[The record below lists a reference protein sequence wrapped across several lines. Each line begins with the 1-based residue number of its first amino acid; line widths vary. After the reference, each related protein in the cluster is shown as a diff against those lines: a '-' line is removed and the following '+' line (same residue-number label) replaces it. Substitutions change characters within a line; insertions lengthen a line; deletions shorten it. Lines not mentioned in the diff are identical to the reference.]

1 MINTKTSRHLFFA
14 GLTVATLAVYLV
26 YKLSVP
32 TPSVNCKIEQATK
45 ARTVRVSPKQE
56 SSATTPSV
64 DLPVANST
72 ATMPQQI
79 LAPHYNAR
87 EEISTALVAFE
98 KWAELYAIASTE
110 QKRKLTTK
118 GLPLAEARGQAM
130 AALIKQDP
138 LAAIQSLL
146 PYPLRKPLPPE
157 IATKIEYR
165 VSGEG
170 DLMVVA
176 VNPLPG
182 AIEVEPIYRT
192 AILADNKKYRAYVY
206 GSRSNDVSRTKT
218 RILGVAVKSA
228 TTEALL
234 AVREDAYEVLD
245 PAEAADLDPNRE
257 QSICPVSQ
265 NSTISQKDE
274 TAVDTGKNII
284 WLCHGGHLAEWLTT
298 SDGRIVAAAGGSG
311 SSSGVSPIMPATWT
325 QGHKKFLAIRVRFA
339 DQPVGFQP
347 ATDADMQSGLQQ
359 VVDSVERWSYGKM
372 TGSFVFTHTFDL
384 PGTEASYA
392 AGNMDLI
399 GIMRT
404 MASAY
409 TDSSGGRPYIAA
421 NFDFDTVVFNAAW
434 GDYAGVA
441 WVGANGSMVKSADGG
456 LLLHEWGHN
465 FGLWHANYLEPIT
478 DSPIGEGIHA
488 EYGNSFSTM
497 GSSSKDGSFTTQ
509 ERHLLRWLEAA
520 NTASVTTSGTYKIY
534 NSDNPILTTDRK
546 YTLKL
551 YKSGFTYFVEYR
563 PNCIPAKTSFATD
576 NGAMILWQQ
585 EFQILDMT
593 PFSAGKV
600 TDASLLVGHSFYDS
614 RREITVTPIGRG
626 GTAPNDYLEVVVNFN
641 SPTTNSSPVA
651 LVTVSNY
658 TPAINGSV
666 NLTAFATDPD
676 GDPLAYAWDFGD
688 GSPRSVDNSASQ
700 IKSWSKAGDYNVR
713 CTVSDMK
720 GKISVQNVL
729 IRVGTPSTFTI
740 SGRVTQPDGTPVQNV
755 LVKGAPS
762 QFTYTDASGHYILG
776 QLRSGSYTMAAFCD
790 GWKLSVPPANPMS
803 IMSSVTNV
811 NFIAT
816 RPPESQAITLERWS
830 NINGNLL
837 SSLTSHATYP
847 SSPTFSQLVVDLFE
861 AKSNILDNYGQRMS
875 GYFIPPTTG
884 AYTFYIASD
893 DESQLYLS
901 TTDLVADKKLIAYVK
916 GHCASRDWTSFPS
929 QKSTAISLSA
939 GQRYYIEA
947 LHKEGSGGDNL
958 AVGMDLPDGTQ
969 HRPIRTTYLRPMS
982 SPVVSPP
989 TPANTVTLAI
999 TDSQVKE
1006 NPNDTGLYTVTRSGN
1021 NTSPLTVFFGIT
1033 GTAVYTADYLPTG
1046 FSVVIPAGASNA
1058 TILIKPVDDALSE
1071 PDETVTLQLA
1081 PAVTYALG
1089 PITKGTVTIQD
1100 NELPGLSVVAV
1111 QPIMTESGEEAAT
1124 FTFTRTGNPTMAISA
1139 NIAISGTATNGTD
1152 YSNLPTNV
1160 LIPAGQSST
1169 NVTIKASLD
1178 ALVETEETVIL
1189 SLLPGSGYVTA
1200 SPLIA
1205 TGYILAQPSLINWK
1219 LATNGDWSDGSK
1231 WLTNRPISGGSYTYA
1246 LNFNTS
1252 GSSYSSLNN
1261 LGDNF
1266 RINQLNFGGG
1276 TASLG
1281 GDSLRWVANLSGN
1294 PSLNQ
1299 NNGSAVSISN
1309 EFILTTTLTVGGS
1322 GDGNVRL
1329 TGLISGEGSLNKT
1342 HNGYLALSSENTYTG
1357 GTTIRRGRIEIT
1369 EPQRNALGTGTIVL
1383 ENGTT
1388 LNLNRNV
1395 MENQLIMNNATLTS
1409 SNGYGDQWLGHIN
1422 LTGLSIIDLGNT
1434 GVFTISGNINGTG
1447 GLKKIGSRS
1456 RPLTLSGISS
1466 YTGPTIVTDGILV
1479 CLRPEAL
1486 AQGTLRIDSSAKIQ
1500 LNFNT
1505 TRQVSKLQ
1513 LGSDVF
1519 QPNGIYG
1526 SVASGATYQNDT
1538 YFSGPGTITVGPLS
1552 PSPFVSWATAHG
1564 LSGATNITPMADPD
1578 HDGLCNLLEFTLGS
1592 NPAAASVATAPQLK
1606 FDNDGVMS
1614 FVYYRN
1620 DIALSSVTEV
1630 VEYGNDLIGWTVIP
1644 IPLTSTTRVTITDGP
1659 LKDYVVVKV
1668 PKNDDQTFVRLRVN
1682 Q

>member
-1 MINTKTSRHLFFA
+1 MANIKTRRHLFFA
-14 GLTVATLAVYLV
+14 GLTVAVLAVTMLYNLDA
-26 YKLSVP
+26 
-32 TPSVNCKIEQATK
+32 PSPPESRKIEQAAK
-45 ARTVRVSPKQE
+45 ARTVPVSSKQKPL
-56 SSATTPSV
+56 ATIPSV
-64 DLPVANST
+64 DLPVASTT
-72 ATMPQQI
+72 ATMPASA
-79 LAPHYNAR
+79 LAPVYNAR
-87 EEISTALVAFE
+87 EEISTVLVAFE
-98 KWAELYAIASTE
+98 KWAKVYAVASTE
-110 QKRKLTTK
+110 EKREMTAK
-118 GLPLAEARGQAM
+118 GLPLAEARGQAI
-130 AALIKQDP
+130 ATLIKQDP
-138 LAAIQSLL
+138 LAAIHALL
-146 PYPLRKPLPPE
+146 PYPLRKALPPE
-157 IATKIEYR
+157 IATKIEHR

-182 AIEVEPIYRT
+182 AVLAEPIYRT
-192 AILADNKKYRAYVY
+192 AKLADNEEYRAYVY

-218 RILGVAVKSA
+218 TILGVAVNSP
-228 TTEALL
+228 TTGALL

-257 QSICPVSQ
+257 QFVCPISK

-298 SDGRIVAAAGGSG
+298 PDGRIVAAAGGSG
-311 SSSGVSPIMPATWT
+311 SSIGVSPIMPATWT

-347 ATDADMQSGLQQ
+347 ATDADMQSGMQQ
-359 VVDSVERWSYGKM
+359 VVDSVQRWSYGKM

-392 AGNMDLI
+392 AGGMDLI

-404 MASAY
+404 MAAAY

-434 GDYAGVA
+434 GDYAGTA
-441 WVGANGSMVKSADGG
+441 WVGVNGTMVKSARGG
-456 LLLHEWGHN
+456 LMLHEWGHN
-465 FGLWHANYLEPIT
+465 FGLLHANYLEPIT
-478 DSPIGEGIHA
+478 DSPIGDGTHA

-497 GSSSKDGSFTTQ
+497 GSSTNDGSYTTQ
-509 ERHLLRWLEAA
+509 ERYLLQWLEPI
-520 NTASVTTSGTYKIY
+520 NTASVTTSGTHKIY
-534 NSDNPILTTDRK
+534 NSDNLLLNLDHK

-551 YKSGFTYFVEYR
+551 DKSGYTYFVEYR

-585 EFQILDMT
+585 RFQILDMT

-600 TDASLLVGHSFYDS
+600 TDASLLVGHSFHDS
-614 RREITVTPIGRG
+614 LREITVTPIARG
-626 GTAPNDYLEVVVNFN
+626 GTAPNDYLDVVVNFN
-641 SPTTNSSPVA
+641 SPTTNSAPVA
-651 LVTVSNY
+651 LVTASNY

-666 NLTAFATDPD
+666 SLTALATDPD

-688 GSPRSVDNSASQ
+688 GGPRSVNNSASQ
-700 IKSWSKAGDYNVR
+700 TKSWSNAGDYNVR

-729 IRVGTPSTFTI
+729 IRVGTPATFTI

-755 LVKGAPS
+755 LVKGAAS
-762 QFTYTDASGHYILG
+762 QFTYTDASGRYVLG
-776 QLRSGSYTMAAFCD
+776 QLRSGSYTMTAFCD
-790 GWKLSVPPANPMS
+790 GWQLSVLPANPLS
-803 IMSSVTNV
+803 IMSSMTNV

-816 RPPESQAITLERWS
+816 RQSESQAITLERWS

-837 SSLTSHATYP
+837 SSLTGHPTYP
-847 SSPTFSQLVVDLFE
+847 SSPTFSQLVFDLFE
-861 AKSNILDNYGQRMS
+861 AKSDIMDNYGQRMS

-901 TTDLVADKKLIAYVK
+901 TTELTADKKLIAYVK
-916 GHCASRDWTSFPS
+916 GHCPSRVWTSFPS
-929 QKSTAISLSA
+929 QKSTAISLVA

-947 LHKEGSGGDNL
+947 LHKEGIGGDNL

-969 HRPIRTTYLRPMS
+969 QRPIQATYLRSMS
-982 SPVVSPP
+982 STVVSPP
-989 TPANTVTLAI
+989 TPTNTVTLAI

-1006 NPNDTGLYTVTRSGN
+1006 NPNDTGLYTVTRSGS

-1046 FSVVIPAGASNA
+1046 LSVIIPAGASNA

-1071 PDETVTLQLA
+1071 LDETITLQLA

-1100 NELPGLSVVAV
+1100 NELPGLSVVAI

-1124 FTFTRTGNPTMAISA
+1124 FTFIRTGNPAMAISA

-1152 YSNLPTNV
+1152 YSNLPTTV

-1169 NVTIKASLD
+1169 NVTIKASFD
-1178 ALVETEETVIL
+1178 TLVETEETVIL

-1200 SPLIA
+1200 SPLTA

-1219 LATNGDWSDGSK
+1219 LATNGDWNDGSK
-1231 WLTNRPISGGSYTYA
+1231 WLTNRPILGGSCAYA

-1252 GSSYSSLNN
+1252 GSSYSSQNN

-1266 RINQLNFGGG
+1266 RINQLNFGGS
-1276 TASLG
+1276 TASLS
-1281 GDSLRWVANLSGN
+1281 GDSLRWVANFGGN

-1329 TGLISGEGSLNKT
+1329 TGLLSGEGSLNKT
-1342 HNGYLALSSENTYTG
+1342 HSGYLALSSENTYTG

-1369 EPQRNALGTGTIVL
+1369 EPQRSALGTGTITL

-1388 LNLNRNV
+1388 LSLNRNV
-1395 MENQLIMNNATLTS
+1395 MENQLILNNATLTS

-1422 LTGLSIIDLGNT
+1422 ITGLSIIDLGST

-1447 GLKKIGSRS
+1447 GLKKIGNRS

-1466 YTGPTIVTDGILV
+1466 YTGPTIVTDGILA
-1479 CLRPEAL
+1479 CSRPEAL
-1486 AQGTLRIDSSAKIQ
+1486 AQGTLRIDSGAKLQ
-1500 LNFNT
+1500 LNFNS
-1505 TRQVSKLQ
+1505 TREVSKLQ

-1526 SVASGATYQNDT
+1526 SVASGATYQSDT
-1538 YFSGPGTITVGPLS
+1538 YFSGPGTVTVGPLS
-1552 PSPFVSWATAHG
+1552 ASPFVSWATTHG
-1564 LSGATNITPMADPD
+1564 LSGATNSTPMADPD
-1578 HDGLCNLLEFTLGS
+1578 QDGLCNLLEFTLGS

-1606 FDNDGVMS
+1606 FDNDGAIN
-1614 FVYYRN
+1614 FEYYRN
-1620 DIALSSVTEV
+1620 DAALSSVTEV
-1630 VEYGNDLIGWTVIP
+1630 VEYGNNLIGWTVIP
-1644 IPLTSTTRVTITDGP
+1644 IPVTSNTRVTITDGP
-1659 LKDYVVVKV
+1659 LKDRVVVKV
-1668 PKNDDQTFVRLRVN
+1668 PKNDNQVFVRLRVN